1 MFPPSIMGAD
11 PMAVAQR
18 VVSILE
24 RRRTMSAAH
33 INERDNVQQDEGH
46 EPDYRF
52 TLANERTFLAWIRT
66 ALALLAGSVAIA
78 QLVPPLAI
86 PDARKILGGVLAIIS
101 IAIVVH
107 SGLRWRSVQ
116 KAMRHDAP
124 LPPSLTIWLL
134 TGAII
139 LIGFLVLL
147 FVIAF
152 GIGGA

>member
-1 MFPPSIMGAD
+1 
-11 PMAVAQR
+11 MAVAQR
-18 VVSILE
+18 VVTTSE
-24 RRRTMSAAH
+24 RLITMSIAH
-33 INERDNVQQDEGH
+33 MDEHGNARQDDGH

-86 PDARKILGGVLAIIS
+86 PDARKILGGLLAIIS
-101 IAIVVH
+101 IAIVVY
-107 SGLRWRSVQ
+107 SCLRWRSVQ

-134 TGAII
+134 TGTII

>member
-1 MFPPSIMGAD
+1 
-11 PMAVAQR
+11 MAVAQR

-24 RRRTMSAAH
+24 RRRTVSAARMDEH
-33 INERDNVQQDEGH
+33 GDVRQDDGH

-66 ALALLAGSVAIA
+66 ALALLAGSVAIV

-86 PDARKILGGVLAIIS
+86 HDARKTLGGLLAIIS

-139 LIGFLVLL
+139 LIGFLILL
-147 FVIAF
+147 FVIAY
-152 GIGGA
+152 GIGGS

>member
-1 MFPPSIMGAD
+1 M
-11 PMAVAQR
+11 
-18 VVSILE
+18 
-24 RRRTMSAAH
+24 TMSMMQKPKLDH
-33 INERDNVQQDEGH
+33 YSLVEDH

-66 ALALLAGSVAIA
+66 SLALLAGSVAIA
-78 QLVPPLAI
+78 QLIPPLAI
-86 PDARKILGGVLAIIS
+86 HDARKILGGLLAIIS

-124 LPPSLTIWLL
+124 LPPSLAIWLL

-152 GIGGA
+152 GIAGA

>member
-1 MFPPSIMGAD
+1 MFPPSITGAKS
-11 PMAVAQR
+11 MAVAQR

-24 RRRTMSAAH
+24 RRKTISAAH
-33 INERDNVQQDEGH
+33 VDEYDSARQDDGH

-78 QLVPPLAI
+78 QLVPPLAVY
-86 PDARKILGGVLAIIS
+86 DARKILGGLLAIIS
-101 IAIVVH
+101 IAIVVY

-124 LPPSLTIWLL
+124 LPPSLTIWLF

-152 GIGGA
+152 GIGGT